1 MALIELCFTPNEDG
15 ITGVRCALARYYQV
29 VSGDDDVAA
38 RIAMAAHELLENA
51 AKYSSDGFAHLT
63 VLLDRAAECLSVTL
77 ANRAPAESIRE
88 LRAIFDQMNAFPTA
102 EAFYQSLMTRTGRHR
117 IGSGLGL
124 GRIMVEGEMKLS
136 LDLRDDQVVIR
147 AELDLE
153 KKAA

>member
-1 MALIELCFTPNEDG
+1 VALIELCFTPNEDS
-15 ITGVRCALARYYQV
+15 ITAVRRSLARYYQV
-29 VSGDDDVAA
+29 VSGDEDVAA

-51 AKYSSDGFAHLT
+51 AKYSSDGFACLT

-77 ANRAPAESIRE
+77 ANRAPEESIRE
-88 LRAIFDQMNAFPTA
+88 LRALFDQMETFPTA
-102 EAFYQSLMTRTGRHR
+102 EAFYQSLMTHSGRRR

-153 KKAA
+153 NKAA